1 MVADA
6 LQVLD
11 DHEQIQG
18 GIHLAGVGGDLL
30 RQRML
35 DGVEIVVHLIVGG
48 NDPEGSLLVLRGQ
61 GIQGIQDHLVRL
73 LAHLDGLAH
82 SRVALFA
89 DSDQMGDDLR
99 DIGGMVADALHIRDH
114 LHGGGDAAQVTC
126 HRLLAEQQGHAAVLN
141 VPLHVVDA
149 AIALHHGGGSL
160 GIGGAEGFHC
170 SFHGIGS
177 ALPHLGQG
185 RFQGSKVVF
194 VLCTVAHCVFLLSRT
209 GPKCNPRCAYPAGC

>member
-1 MVADA
+1 M
-6 LQVLD
+6 
-11 DHEQIQG
+11 
-18 GIHLAGVGGDLL
+18 
-30 RQRML
+30 
-35 DGVEIVVHLIVGG
+35 
-48 NDPEGSLLVLRGQ
+48 
-61 GIQGIQDHLVRL
+61 RL

-82 SRVALFA
+82 SRVALLA
-89 DSDQMGDDLR
+89 DNDQMRDDLR

-177 ALPHLGQG
+177 VLPHLGQG
-185 RFQGSKVVF
+185 RFQGGKVVF